1 MKIKHILN
9 ETSVTYTNKGP
20 TTVRKLNIPQRLY
33 NIIQAAGK
41 QAGIDRIE
49 IFSGGQVPIGQK
61 GPRTGSIRHDINVG
75 AADVYLYAGG
85 KQLSTAR
92 PDPRVAA
99 FIQAARALGAVG
111 IGAGPGYMES
121 IGIHV
126 GFGKP
131 AVWGK
136 GGIGDNAPSWVK
148 AAYNAGASGQ
158 APATPATAPS
168 ASNQSAPQSNMLTQ
182 GPPYKNNNKVAK
194 MQTYLENLGYS
205 VGSTGID
212 GKYGWRTAK
221 AVAAFKKDYGL
232 QGDGSTWSK
241 AETAKLNLIDKK
253 PNLRVKPTQVNLD
266 SNSEDNQNLVSIESL
281 GTMRQ
286 RFVKELQ
293 DPQFLEIVLALTISE
308 VGFTNQAAQ
317 RAFLETLMN
326 RSLAYNKTMRAWV
339 LGSRYYHPM
348 NDRRIINRRLNSIRT
363 DKELRARVMNSLR
376 DVLAGSND
384 SNLALHN
391 GSANIAVRAK
401 KQGTVRA
408 TIGGETFYN
417 KTNPAGDAYYGGGY
431 SGVRNTE
438 AKFVQ
443 QFEKAIDNEN
453 K

>member
-1 MKIKHILN
+1 MKIKHILQ
-9 ETSVTYTNKGP
+9 EASGLSKI
-20 TTVRKLNIPQRLY
+20 TTKS
-33 NIIQAAGK
+33 GK
-41 QAGIDRIE
+41 QAWVATPVRNQFQAFLNDLEATGYNIYSLGGYNKRRTSSGKWSHHAQGLAIDINPDKNPYGKKLITDMPSNISQIAAKHGLGWGGNWRSSKDAMH
-49 IFSGGQVPIGQK
+49 FSAAAREG
-61 GPRTGSIRHDINVG
+61 GSIQIGRSANVYTG
-75 AADVYLYAGG
+75 PAGG
-85 KQLSTAR
+85 PVSST
-92 PDPRVAA
+92 
-99 FIQAARALGAVG
+99 QATV
-111 IGAGPGYMES
+111 
-121 IGIHV
+121 
-126 GFGKP
+126 
-131 AVWGK
+131 
-136 GGIGDNAPSWVK
+136 
-148 AAYNAGASGQ
+148 
-158 APATPATAPS
+158 PS

-212 GKYGWRTAK
+212 GKYGWRTAN

-363 DKELRARVMNSLR
+363 NKELRARVMNSLR